1 MLEFSPKFIA
11 YLRFTL
17 GFRLL
22 SLKETSM
29 DVRIFLFII
38 CSFPDGALQN
48 RPSKHPKVSRA
59 KFFSVDF
66 HYTWTEVTRDISITF
81 SQ

>member
-59 KFFSVDF
+59 IFFSIDF
-66 HYTWTEVTRDISITF
+66 HYNRIEVNADIRINLS
-81 SQ
+81 